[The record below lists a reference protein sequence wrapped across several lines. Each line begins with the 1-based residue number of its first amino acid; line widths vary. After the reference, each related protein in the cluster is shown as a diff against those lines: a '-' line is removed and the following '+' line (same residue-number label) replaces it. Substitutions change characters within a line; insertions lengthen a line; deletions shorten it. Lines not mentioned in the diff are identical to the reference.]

1 MRNADMPAMPNY
13 NADAMTLRS
22 ASRLVASGGLTK
34 REAFAMAAMQG
45 LCSKQGAYDRAEHL
59 ALDAVYQADA
69 VLAALSAMQPKALKV
84 QP

>member
-1 MRNADMPAMPNY
+1 MRNADTPAMPIENTSDY
-13 NADAMTLRS
+13 WH
-22 ASRLVASGGLTK
+22 GLTK

-69 VLAALSAMQPKALKV
+69 VLAALSAMQPKAREA
-84 QP
+84 